1 MAFNWTIKL
10 VETGSIEDLEGV
22 ICSIHWIAEKGGQ
35 TIYGQQSLEAPD
47 VEHFVPFEEV
57 TEEMM
62 VSWLETKLNSIQIE
76 ATLDGK
82 LSEIENIL

>member
-10 VETGSIEDLEGV
+10 VETESIEDLEGV

-47 VEHFVPFEEV
+47 VEQFIPFEEI
-57 TEEMM
+57 TDELLIK
-62 VSWLETKLNSIQIE
+62 WLELKLNVIQIE

>member
-1 MAFNWTIKL
+1 MAFNWQIKL
-10 VETGSIEDLEGV
+10 VETGSIDDLEGV
-22 ICSIHWIAEKGGQ
+22 ICSIHWIAEKGNQ
-35 TIYGQQSLEAPD
+35 TIYGQQSLESPD
-47 VEHFVPFEEV
+47 VEHFVPFEKV

-62 VSWLETKLNSIQIE
+62 VSWLETKLNPIQIE